1 MHVQSC
7 CFAFKPVALLTF
19 SLPSPS
25 SHVNVPIWFIV
36 LENGNLVV
44 WPIYTGKPMWFTI
57 WVNPSVSKSQDWY
70 ISSRNGCLP
79 FAKITSICQKQ
90 PRKADTGIKD
100 GIKGMDN
107 EFLFGALWKGTLDY
121 LLRNS
126 VSPGN
131 FPLKRPENRFNLH
144 SNRIFWKLFVS
155 GKQLIFLSQL
165 VILDYIRFSTYIV
178 YSVLCNFGEQVE
190 VFYTHY

>member
-1 MHVQSC
+1 MTAKKCTKLKSVMHVQSC
-7 CFAFKPVALLTF
+7 CLAFKPIALLTF

-25 SHVNVPIWFIV
+25 SHLNVPIRFIV

-57 WVNPSVSKSQDWY
+57 SVHPSVSKSQDWY
-70 ISSRNGCLP
+70 ISSRNWCLP

-121 LLRNS
+121 LLRNP

-131 FPLKRPENRFNLH
+131 FPLKRP
-144 SNRIFWKLFVS
+144 WKSFS
-155 GKQLIFLSQL
+155 FTFQSDFLETFL
-165 VILDYIRFSTYIV
+165 
-178 YSVLCNFGEQVE
+178 
-190 VFYTHY
+190 